1 MRTIYVPATAFLLLA
16 ASLIAFA
23 LSSASS
29 LPPTVATHF
38 SGPGHPDRWMS
49 ASGYIRF
56 IICFGVGLPLFIVA
70 VFYALRWVP
79 SSLINFP
86 RKDFWLADER
96 LPETRRYFF
105 RRGLWLGCMMLLLMI
120 CLHYT
125 IVRANQVTPPQLV
138 PKHAFGLM
146 IMFLVALA
154 FWFITFLRH
163 FTRAESSTS
172 HLAQQ
177 S

>member
-1 MRTIYVPATAFLLLA
+1 MRTVHIPATAFLLLA

-23 LSSASS
+23 LSSAAN

-49 ASGYIRF
+49 ASGYVRF
-56 IICFGVGLPLFIVA
+56 IISFGVGLPLFIVA
-70 VFYALRWVP
+70 VFYALRWLP
-79 SSLINFP
+79 SSLINLP

-120 CLHYT
+120 GLHYT

-146 IMFLVALA
+146 IIFLVALA
-154 FWFITFLRH
+154 LWLVTFLRH
-163 FTRAESSTS
+163 FARAQPSPNRS
-172 HLAQQ
+172 
-177 S
+177 